1 MENGPCQP
9 LTCRFSVIEIG
20 GGPRR
25 FILEWF
31 DEFGGWLEYSESKD
45 RAYCFCYFL
54 FRRKKNGG
62 YETFVQ
68 NGWNGY
74 HRKERLRNHV
84 IDWLLQELDGRF
96 NETSSELLV
105 CSATFSP
112 RDSFHDF
119 NMEKLMSLAKLY
131 PHDFDSGNSRD
142 LSHELGLY
150 IFDVRDDDRFSNMQ
164 TIAELFQKMV
174 ATGKYERYP
183 MVYRLLKLVL
193 VLPVVCPVF
202 VLVRNPRLC
211 SSAPGLSSWLVASC
225 GDRFLSAPSVVS
237 VLRRRGFASLLC
249 PCRVLSLVASP
260 SLARL

>member
-1 MENGPCQP
+1 LENGPCQP

-25 FILEWF
+25 FIPEWF

-119 NMEKLMSLAKLY
+119 NIEKSLSLAKLY
-131 PHDFDSGNSRD
+131 PPDFDSGNLRD

-150 IFDVRDDDRFSNMQ
+150 ISDVRDDYRFSNMQ
-164 TIAELFQKMV
+164 TIAELSQKMV
-174 ATGKYERYP
+174 ATGKHERYP
-183 MVYRLLKLVL
+183 MVYRLLKPVL
-193 VLPVVCPVF
+193 VLPVAAATAERSFSAMKIVKTYLCNRIGDSYMNNSFICYVEKELMMK
-202 VLVRNPRLC
+202 VTNEAVVR
-211 SSAPGLSSWLVASC
+211 
-225 GDRFLSAPSVVS
+225 RFMKMQG
-237 VLRRRGFASLLC
+237 RRFDNED
-249 PCRVLSLVASP
+249 
-260 SLARL
+260 

>member
-1 MENGPCQP
+1 MRRKYLENGPCQP
-9 LTCRFSVIEIG
+9 HTCHFPVTEIG

-25 FILEWF
+25 FIPEWF

-54 FRRKKNGG
+54 FRHKKDGG
-62 YETFVQ
+62 YEAFVQ

-105 CSATFSP
+105 CSAAFSP

-131 PHDFDSGNSRD
+131 PHDFDSGNLRD

-150 IFDVRDDDRFSNMQ
+150 ISNVRDDDRFSTM
-164 TIAELFQKMV
+164 
-174 ATGKYERYP
+174 
-183 MVYRLLKLVL
+183 
-193 VLPVVCPVF
+193 
-202 VLVRNPRLC
+202 
-211 SSAPGLSSWLVASC
+211 
-225 GDRFLSAPSVVS
+225 
-237 VLRRRGFASLLC
+237 
-249 PCRVLSLVASP
+249 
-260 SLARL
+260 